1 MKLAGQAFDL
11 FVLAV
16 AVSALCAV
24 VYLLGWSAM
33 QWL

>member
-1 MKLAGQAFDL
+1 MKLAAVAFDL

-16 AVSALCAV
+16 AGATVCAV
-24 VYLLGWSAM
+24 LFVLGWSAM